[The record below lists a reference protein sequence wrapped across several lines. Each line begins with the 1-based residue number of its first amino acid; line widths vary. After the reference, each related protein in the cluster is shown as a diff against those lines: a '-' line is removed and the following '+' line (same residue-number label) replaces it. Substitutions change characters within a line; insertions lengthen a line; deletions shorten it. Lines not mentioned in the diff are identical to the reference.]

1 MMVVAPRPSER
12 ERDWALLL
20 AACRDGSP
28 GLFERVDERLGK
40 ATAAEWSGFLR
51 LMDEQG
57 TGPLAASALLELE
70 ADRIP
75 AEVRTALAERV
86 RLANLRAA
94 VLVDELLEIV
104 DAFEKRGIEV
114 VAHKGPALSL
124 LAYGRVGVRD
134 SVDLDLVVREGD
146 VDAAERLLR
155 ERGYRRHSPGDLRP
169 RVEAAWRRA
178 WNETE
183 FVSADGW
190 VFVDLHW
197 RICPERFPF
206 RVDAPRLWS
215 RLPRAPLGGQ
225 GVRVFR
231 PEAQVVLLSVHGA
244 KDRWERLV
252 WLCDLDRLVR
262 TRPPL
267 DWDDVLGTAEEARC
281 LRATALGL
289 LLSENLLGT
298 PLPAAVRSQPA
309 LVAVEPLAARLGREL
324 AAGARPSRGP
334 LARIGVTPFQLE
346 VFDVR
351 ADAARY
357 VYRSLVTPMAWDFE
371 LERIR
376 LPDALYGLY
385 YPLRVARLLATPV
398 RDLLKPAARRSV
410 RR

>member
-1 MMVVAPRPSER
+1 MVVATSPSER

-20 AACRDGSP
+20 AACRLGAP
-28 GLFERVDERLGK
+28 GLADRVGERFGK
-40 ATAAEWSGFLR
+40 GTAADWSGFLR
-51 LMDEQG
+51 LMDAQG
-57 TGPLAASALLELE
+57 AGSIAASALLDLDEDVL
-70 ADRIP
+70 P
-75 AEVRTALAERV
+75 AHVRPALAERV
-86 RLANLRAA
+86 RLASLRAA

-104 DAFEKRGIEV
+104 DAFETRGIEV

-124 LAYGRVGVRD
+124 LAYGRVGIRD
-134 SVDLDLVVREGD
+134 SVDLDLVVRESD
-146 VDAAERLLR
+146 VDRAELALR
-155 ERGYRRHSPGDLRP
+155 ERGYRRHSPKDLRP

-225 GVRVFR
+225 GVQVFR

-244 KDRWERLV
+244 KDRWERLG
-252 WLCDLDRLVR
+252 WLCDIDRLVR
-262 TRPPL
+262 SHPAL

-289 LLSENLLGT
+289 VLARGLLET
-298 PLPAAVRSQPA
+298 PLPRGVRSGRP
-309 LVAVEPLAARLGREL
+309 LTSIEPLAARLGHEL
-324 AAGARPSRGP
+324 AAGARRPRGP

-346 VFDVR
+346 VFDGR

-385 YPLRVARLLATPV
+385 YPLRVARLLVTPV
-398 RDLLKPAARRSV
+398 RDVLRRMTRRNV

>member
-1 MMVVAPRPSER
+1 MSLPSPSSAR

-20 AACRDGSP
+20 AACRFGAPD
-28 GLFERVDERLGK
+28 LAERVDERFGK
-40 ATAAEWSGFLR
+40 AAAAEWSGFLR

-57 TGPLAASALLELE
+57 TGPLAASALLDLDEQLL
-70 ADRIP
+70 P
-75 AEVRTALAERV
+75 AQVRTSLAERV
-86 RLANLRAA
+86 RLASLRAA

-104 DAFEKRGIEV
+104 DAFDQRGIEV

-124 LAYGRVGVRD
+124 LAYGRVGIRD
-134 SVDLDLVVREGD
+134 SVDLDLVVRESD

-155 ERGYRRHSPGDLRP
+155 ARGYRRHSPGDLRP

-215 RLPRAPLGGQ
+215 RLPRAPLGQ

-262 TRPPL
+262 TYPAL
-267 DWDDVLGTAEEARC
+267 DWHDVLGTAEEARC
-281 LRATALGL
+281 VRATALGL
-289 LLSENLLGT
+289 VLALNLLGT

-309 LVAVEPLAARLGREL
+309 LVRVESLAARLAREL
-324 AAGARPSRGP
+324 AAGARRSRGP

-346 VFDVR
+346 VFDGR
-351 ADAARY
+351 ADAVRY
-357 VYRSLVTPMAWDFE
+357 LYRSLVTPMAWDFE

-385 YPLRVARLLATPV
+385 YPLRVARLLVTPV
-398 RDLLKPAARRSV
+398 RDFVRQLFRSGTDP
-410 RR
+410 R

>member
-1 MMVVAPRPSER
+1 MPGPATTSER

-20 AACRDGSP
+20 AACRVGSP
-28 GLFERVDERLGK
+28 GLAERVAERFGK
-40 ATAAEWSGFLR
+40 AMAAEWSSFLR

-57 TGPLAASALLELE
+57 TGPLAASALLEPDEELL
-70 ADRIP
+70 P
-75 AEVRTALAERV
+75 GEVRTALAERV

-94 VLVDELLEIV
+94 VLVDELLAIV

-134 SVDLDLVVREGD
+134 SVDLDLVVRESD
-146 VDAAERLLR
+146 VDAAERVLR
-155 ERGYRRHSPGDLRP
+155 GRGYRRHSPGDLRP

-183 FVSADGW
+183 FVSADDW

-206 RVDAPRLWS
+206 RVDAPGLW
-215 RLPRAPLGGQ
+215 RGLGRAPLGGR
-225 GVRVFR
+225 GVPVFR

-262 TRPPL
+262 TSPTL
-267 DWDDVLGTAEEARC
+267 EWDDVLGTAEEARC
-281 LRATALGL
+281 VRATALGL
-289 LLSENLLGT
+289 VLALNLLGT
-298 PLPAAVRSQPA
+298 PLPPAVRSLPA
-309 LVAVEPLAARLGREL
+309 LASVGPLAARLGVEL
-324 AAGARPSRGP
+324 AEGRPRPRGP

-346 VFDVR
+346 VFDGRGDAVR
-351 ADAARY
+351 YA
-357 VYRSLVTPMAWDFE
+357 YRSLVTPMAWDFE

-376 LPDALYGLY
+376 LPDTLYGLY
-385 YPLRVARLLATPV
+385 YPLRVARLLLTPA
-398 RDLLKPAARRSV
+398 RDYV
-410 RR
+410 RRLFRTGTDGR